1 MRYSLLLLPLLL
13 FASCKSKK
21 ENITATTTP
30 IPAFSPRDSINAAKL
45 KEGIS
50 WYAMGNE
57 PGWNLAIHSDGSI
70 HFNDINGNSRK
81 AVLSE
86 KILLNDGAG
95 FRYVLQ
101 TESGLLEV
109 RFWEKACI
117 DKNSG
122 ENFPFEVAVK
132 LDYTDYTGCGGPT
145 FDHRI
150 QDSWVIAAIDGKPII
165 TQAGAKI
172 PLISLIPEAGQLNG
186 NDGCNQFS
194 GSFYSGLGQMSLG
207 PLASTKMACV
217 NSPDQLIQAF
227 LNQGNFRYQLLGQQV
242 ELIAPNGQLML
253 LQRPE

>member
-1 MRYSLLLLPLLL
+1 MLMRYTLFLLPFLL

-21 ENITATTTP
+21 ETVSATP

-45 KEGIS
+45 KAGIS

-57 PGWNLAIHSDGSI
+57 PGWSLTIHSDGNI
-70 HFNDINGNSRK
+70 QFNDVNNNSRK
-81 AVLSE
+81 AALSE

-117 DKNSG
+117 DKMSG

-132 LDYTDYTGCGGPT
+132 LDYTSYTGCGSPS

-150 QDSWVIAAIDGKPII
+150 QDSWVIGAIDGKPVY

-172 PLISLIPEAGQLNG
+172 PIISLIPESGKLNG
-186 NDGCNQFS
+186 NDGCNQFT
-194 GSFYSGLGQMSLG
+194 GTFYSALGQMKLG
-207 PLASTKMACV
+207 PLASTKMACQD
-217 NSPDQLIQAF
+217 SPDRIIQQF
-227 LNQGNFRYQLLGQQV
+227 LAKGDFKYQLLGNQL
-242 ELIAPNGQLML
+242 ELVAPDGQIML
-253 LQRPE
+253 LSRPE